1 MKLRD
6 YQEEICNKWVNIL
19 KEFWVVYL
27 AMEVRTWKTITSLAI
42 AEKIK
47 AKKVLFITK
56 LKAISSI
63 KNDLENFSFECEVIN
78 YESVHKIDKKDFDL
92 LILDEAHKMWTFPKA
107 NAKQK
112 LIKKNFWNLPII
124 FLSWTPTSESY
135 SQYFHQFFTS
145 NKVWNNYKNFYSWAK
160 KFVQLWFIYTSYWKS
175 NDYSNAN
182 YDLIMKDIWHLIIS
196 YTQKEAWFNSSIE
209 EHILRVKMKD
219 MTYSAIEL
227 LKKDKIIKNNEQ
239 IILADTWVK
248 EMQKIHQ
255 MYSGTI
261 KLESWET
268 LIFDKSKAEFIKE
281 YFKLKKIWIFYKFK
295 AEGKMLKLVFNENI
309 TDDLE
314 EFKKTDKNIMLQI
327 VSWREWISLKEADF
341 LVFFNIDFS
350 ALSYWQARD
359 RLTTMERQNNT
370 IYWVFSENWIEEKIY
385 KTVQEKKD
393 YTLKL
398 YNARK

>member
-370 IYWVFSENWIEEKIY
+370 IYWVFSENWIE
-385 KTVQEKKD
+385 
-393 YTLKL
+393 
-398 YNARK
+398 